1 MKEFLISP
9 FIKQVAKS
17 MLSGAEQSLSVIY
30 TLIKQ
35 RQFKQIPCSDL
46 QANFKVPLKMVN
58 SERKREYKK
67 T

>member
-1 MKEFLISP
+1 
-9 FIKQVAKS
+9 
-17 MLSGAEQSLSVIY
+17 MLSGAKQSLSVIY